1 MNVENLLQAQ
11 AGPCQQME
19 KGDGLTLEY
28 LGQFTLLQ
36 SSACFKLG
44 RDSVL
49 LSRFATL
56 KRGWRVC
63 DLGCG
68 VGSLLLLLSERER
81 ELVRFGI
88 EIDAAAADLAR
99 RNLAENGLEGDIRTG
114 DLRERDLLPSDGF
127 QLVISNP
134 PYFRQGTGF
143 SGGPA
148 RMEEQLTV
156 EELCAAAGRLLRTGG
171 RFALVFRPERLPELF
186 AALAEA
192 KLAPKRIQ
200 LLSYHRDKPPYAVL
214 LESVKEGGIGLTWLP
229 TRYQEE

>member
-1 MNVENLLQAQ
+1 MNVENLLQDQ

-134 PYFRQGTGF
+134 PYFRGGSCGPAGVSPWCSGRNAFRSCLPPWQRQSLPLNGF
-143 SGGPA
+143 SFSAITGINL
-148 RMEEQLTV
+148 LTPS
-156 EELCAAAGRLLRTGG
+156 CWSR
-171 RFALVFRPERLPELF
+171 
-186 AALAEA
+186 
-192 KLAPKRIQ
+192 
-200 LLSYHRDKPPYAVL
+200 
-214 LESVKEGGIGLTWLP
+214 
-229 TRYQEE
+229 